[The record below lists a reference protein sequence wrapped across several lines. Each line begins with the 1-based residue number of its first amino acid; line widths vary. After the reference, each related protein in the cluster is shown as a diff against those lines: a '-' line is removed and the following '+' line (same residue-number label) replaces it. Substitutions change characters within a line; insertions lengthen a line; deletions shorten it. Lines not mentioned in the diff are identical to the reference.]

1 MSSSYVWVQLYY
13 EGKDKPKG
21 SSIKIRPIPED
32 VADLIEA
39 AKAKLKKGLDH
50 AGLTEISVYPPK
62 SSGNNSKYKPG
73 KPLKEAIDELKT
85 ANPPTSNDHPLIVV
99 APAPQQPQ
107 QQPDGD

>member
-1 MSSSYVWVQLYY
+1 MSSVWVQLCY
-13 EGKDKPKG
+13 EGKNELKG
-21 SSIKIRPIPED
+21 RPVEIEPIPRNID
-32 VADLIEA
+32 ALA
-39 AKAKLKKGLDH
+39 RRLKENDMKKELDH